1 MQLADF
7 PMPIFNNAF
16 KFLTRTDNLEKLSET
31 GEKKLT

>member
-31 GEKKLT
+31 GEKKLA

>member
-16 KFLTRTDNLEKLSET
+16 KFLTSADNLEKLSET
-31 GEKKLT
+31 GEKKLA

>member
-16 KFLTRTDNLEKLSET
+16 KFLTSIDNLEKLSET
-31 GEKKLT
+31 GEKKLA

>member
-16 KFLTRTDNLEKLSET
+16 TFLTSTDNLEKLSET
-31 GEKKLT
+31 DEKKLA